1 MKNKF
6 FSIFLLILLSFSLIS
21 CSESKKSD
29 RIKIVTTIFP
39 QYSFVKEIVG
49 DLCDVE
55 VVLKP
60 GQDSHNFDPSVST
73 VINIKNADIF
83 VYTSDEMETWAAK
96 LIESLNKNT
105 IVNASKG
112 LEHLIMNEDD
122 HDDHDHPDGEHHHNH
137 SYDPHLWTSIRNSIH
152 MVENITKA
160 ICLRDPENSETYKA
174 NSQRYISE
182 LQEMDDAFVQL
193 FGECSKDNHTH
204 PTLFFVCPFTFY
216 YFIKDYHLNYQALYN
231 TCSSEVEPS
240 ANDLINFIN
249 LIKAH
254 NVKYIFTKELMS
266 AEIPTKIVEQTNTK
280 LRTLHS
286 GHNITHQEYENNLR
300 YIDIIKN
307 NYEVLK
313 EALHDSN

>member
-6 FSIFLLILLSFSLIS
+6 LQLIIIFLLTFVIS
-21 CSESKKSD
+21 SCGEYEQND

-73 VINIKNADIF
+73 VIKIKNADIF

-112 LEHLIMNEDD
+112 IEHLILSEDD
-122 HDDHDHPDGEHHHNH
+122 HDDHDHPEGDHFHNH
-137 SYDPHLWTSIRNSIH
+137 AFDPHIWTSIKNSIQ
-152 MVENITKA
+152 MVETITTA
-160 ICLRDPENSETYKA
+160 ICLRDPSNSEIYKA
-174 NSQRYISE
+174 NSSRYIAE
-182 LQEMDDAFVQL
+182 LKEMDNKFVEL
-193 FGECSKDNHTH
+193 FGKCSTDNHNH
-204 PTLFFVCPFTFY
+204 ATLFFACPFTFY
-216 YFIKDYHLNYQALYN
+216 YFIKDYHLNYQSLYN
-231 TCSSEVEPS
+231 TCSTEVEPS

-254 NVKYIFTKELMS
+254 SAEYIFTKELMS
-266 AEIPTKIVEQTNTK
+266 DDIPLKIVEQTGTK
-280 LRTLHS
+280 LRVLHS

-300 YIDIIKN
+300 YIDILKQ

>member
-1 MKNKF
+1 MKNKLVKLIL
-6 FSIFLLILLSFSLIS
+6 IFLLSLTLIS
-21 CSESKKSD
+21 CSEIRQND

-122 HDDHDHPDGEHHHNH
+122 HDHHDHPEGEHFHNH
-137 SYDPHLWTSIRNSIH
+137 AYDPHLWTSIRNSIH

-160 ICLRDPENSETYKA
+160 ICLRDPDNSEIYKT
-174 NSQRYISE
+174 NSINFINE
-182 LQEMDDAFVQL
+182 LKEMDQAFIDL
-193 FGECSKDNHTH
+193 FGECSKDNHSH

-231 TCSSEVEPS
+231 TCSTEVEPS

-249 LIKAH
+249 LVKAH

-266 AEIPTKIVEQTNTK
+266 EDIPQKIVEQTNTL

-286 GHNITHQEYENNLR
+286 GHNITHEQYQNNLR
-300 YIDIIKN
+300 YIDILKS

-313 EALHDSN
+313 EALHGSN